1 MPCGL
6 VNSPLPRPLAPIS
19 ITRSSS
25 IGLFL
30 EHALSF
36 TLRAAAPAHPDGR
49 CGFGR
54 PCRWLLLRCRA
65 ADDAPGCDPILGM
78 DGAIELDGETQLIP
92 NFRVQSSG
100 KDIFKKCSSDNLRE
114 HMHETNF

>member
-78 DGAIELDGETQLIP
+78 MAQQ
-92 NFRVQSSG
+92 N
-100 KDIFKKCSSDNLRE
+100 
-114 HMHETNF
+114 